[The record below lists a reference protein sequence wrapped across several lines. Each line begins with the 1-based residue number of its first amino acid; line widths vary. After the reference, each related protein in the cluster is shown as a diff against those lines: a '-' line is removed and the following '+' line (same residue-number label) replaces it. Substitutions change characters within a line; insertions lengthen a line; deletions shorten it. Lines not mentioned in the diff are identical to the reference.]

1 MFRGIL
7 LLFFLGFTV
16 AFGQKRC
23 GSADKLLNQLENN
36 SKQLAFHMQIE
47 EKIQKFSNDKR
58 GVPIINIPVV
68 FHVVYKNNTENISKK
83 LKS

>member
-36 SKQLAFHMQIE
+36 SKQFPFTSKL
-47 EKIQKFSNDKR
+47 KKKYKNGVNDKR
-58 GVPIINIPVV
+58 GRIN
-68 FHVVYKNNTENISKK
+68 H
-83 LKS
+83 